1 MSELIIRQGEIR
13 DAVEMAEIEKIC
25 FSDPWSEE
33 SIISDIEHSERSF
46 YIVAEIE
53 GHVVGYI
60 GCWKIFD
67 EGHITNVAVRP
78 EFRRK
83 HIAENLINV
92 MVGVTEDENITSWTL
107 EVRESNEP
115 AKALYG
121 KLGFIEAGLRKGY
134 YSDTGEAA
142 IIMWKTKE
150 QK

>member
-1 MSELIIRQGEIR
+1 MIDLILRQGEIR
-13 DAVEMAEIEKIC
+13 DAFEMAEIEKIC
-25 FSDPWSEE
+25 FSEPWSEE
-33 SIISDIEHSERSF
+33 SIIDDIEHSERSF
-46 YIVAEIE
+46 YIVAEIDS
-53 GHVVGYI
+53 HIVGYI

-92 MVGVTEDENITSWTL
+92 MVSVTEDEDITSWTL

-115 AKALYG
+115 AKSLYR
-121 KLGFIEAGLRKGY
+121 KLGFSEAGIRKGY
-134 YSDTGEAA
+134 YRDTNEDA

-150 QK
+150 

>member
-1 MSELIIRQGEIR
+1 MLRR
-13 DAVEMAEIEKIC
+13 T
-25 FSDPWSEE
+25 
-33 SIISDIEHSERSF
+33 
-46 YIVAEIE
+46 
-53 GHVVGYI
+53 
-60 GCWKIFD
+60 KIFD

-92 MVGVTEDENITSWTL
+92 MVSVTEDEDITSWTL

-115 AKALYG
+115 AKALYR

-134 YSDTGEAA
+134 YQDTNEDA

-150 QK
+150 

>member
-1 MSELIIRQGEIR
+1 MIDLILRQGDIR
-13 DAVEMAEIEKIC
+13 DAFEMAEIEKIC
-25 FSDPWSEE
+25 FSEPWSEE

-46 YIVAEIE
+46 YIVAEIDS
-53 GHVVGYI
+53 HIVGYI
-60 GCWKIFD
+60 GCLKIFD

-92 MVGVTEDENITSWTL
+92 MVSVTEDEDITSWTL

-115 AKALYG
+115 AKALYR

-134 YSDTGEAA
+134 YQDTNEDA

-150 QK
+150 